1 MVTVYPRA
9 DKCSAVAQPQYP
21 SPPVRG
27 SYHVSDCWHMPRVR
41 LVGRDI
47 SVKHDKALFGSP
59 MTMTRGFP
67 PPAPFELLVGTS

>member
-21 SPPVRG
+21 SPPVEKELTCQIAGTCLSSARMLG
-27 SYHVSDCWHMPRVR
+27 HGIVESF
-41 LVGRDI
+41 
-47 SVKHDKALFGSP
+47 KHGSP